1 MPDISTYLFVI
12 ENALRGEDVR
22 DAFIE
27 ALQIMTGALTPDSND
42 E

>member
-1 MPDISTYLFVI
+1 MPDISTYLYVI

-27 ALQIMTGALTPDSND
+27 ALQTMTGAMTPPSTDD
-42 E
+42 